1 MAHLNDEEL
10 LVSWRRYG
18 DKSEHEDSCQLCQSR
33 RHTLLEVVTS
43 VLPEPTQEPSLT
55 ATQILSRLASREHT
69 LKVISRRQIAGVA
82 IALMLSSLALLSPS
96 LQKPI
101 LPAPVQMAAT
111 SLPFASSRV
120 MVEWS
125 PGHKMGK
132 IFASQLKVIPNS
144 VLEVWLIKDRKH
156 VPVAIIPLSSHD
168 ETVMF
173 AVPKKA
179 RNAEAIGIT
188 LEHSPN
194 MPKPTGPRVFY
205 HKFH

>member
-1 MAHLNDEEL
+1 
-10 LVSWRRYG
+10 
-18 DKSEHEDSCQLCQSR
+18 
-33 RHTLLEVVTS
+33 
-43 VLPEPTQEPSLT
+43 TQEPSLT